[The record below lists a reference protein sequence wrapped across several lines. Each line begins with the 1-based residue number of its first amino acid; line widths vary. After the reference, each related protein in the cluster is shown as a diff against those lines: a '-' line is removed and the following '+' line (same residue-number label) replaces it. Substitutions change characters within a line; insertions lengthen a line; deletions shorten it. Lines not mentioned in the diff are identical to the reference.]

1 MKIDFWGLCPALQG
15 SDWELSVQTLSGL
28 PESREAQCIKSLIAV
43 LRLAAGCV
51 SLYRT
56 VH

>member
-1 MKIDFWGLCPALQG
+1 MKIDFWGLSLALQG

-28 PESREAQCIKSLIAV
+28 PESPEAQCTKSLIAV

-56 VH
+56 IH